1 MSASVQDND
10 MGLKRILS
18 ELKKFENYVVK
29 AGILSGSGEV
39 DGVSI
44 VEYATWNENGVAGKK
59 GNWKIP
65 PRPFIKGWADS
76 NKAQIKFTIERL
88 YSQVADGQITAS
100 TALDKLGV
108 FAKSG
113 IQSYIRRGNFVPN
126 APSTIKQKG
135 SSQPLIDTGA
145 LRNAVN
151 YEVEYESI

>member
-1 MSASVQDND
+1 MPASVQDND

-59 GNWKIP
+59 GKWKIP
-65 PRPFIKGWADS
+65 PRPFVKGWADS
-76 NKAQIKFTIERL
+76 NKAQIKSTIERL
-88 YSQVADGQITAS
+88 YSQVADGRITAA

-126 APSTIKQKG
+126 AASTIKQKG

>member
-1 MSASVQDND
+1 MSASVKDND

-76 NKAQIKFTIERL
+76 NKAQIKSTMERL

-100 TALDKLGV
+100 MALDKLGV

-113 IQSYIRRGNFVPN
+113 IQSYIRRGNFAPN
-126 APSTIKQKG
+126 APSTIKKKG
-135 SSQPLIDTGA
+135 SSQPLIDSGA
-145 LRNAVN
+145 MRNAVN

>member
-1 MSASVQDND
+1 MPASVQDKD
-10 MGLKRILS
+10 MGLKRILN
-18 ELKKFENYVVK
+18 ELKKLENYIVK

-44 VEYATWNENGVAGKK
+44 VDYATWNENGVAGKK

-76 NKAQIKFTIERL
+76 NKAQIKSTMERL

-100 TALDKLGV
+100 TALNKLGV

-113 IQSYIRRGNFVPN
+113 IQSYIKRGNFTPN
-126 APSTIKQKG
+126 ALSTIKKKG
-135 SSQPLIDTGA
+135 SSQPLIDSGTM
-145 LRNAVN
+145 RKAVN

>member
-1 MSASVQDND
+1 MPASVKDND
-10 MGLKRILS
+10 MGLKRILN
-18 ELKKFENYVVK
+18 ELKKLENYIVK

-44 VEYATWNENGVAGKK
+44 VDYATWNENGVAGKK

-76 NKAQIKFTIERL
+76 NKAQIKSTMERL

-100 TALDKLGV
+100 TALNKLGV

-113 IQSYIRRGNFVPN
+113 IQSYIKRGNFTPN
-126 APSTIKQKG
+126 APSTIKKKG
-135 SSQPLIDTGA
+135 SSQPLIDSGTM
-145 LRNAVN
+145 RKAVN

>member
-1 MSASVQDND
+1 MPASVKDND
-10 MGLKRILS
+10 RGLKRILN
-18 ELKKFENYVVK
+18 ELKKLENYIVK

-59 GNWKIP
+59 GKWKIP

-76 NKAQIKFTIERL
+76 NKAQIKSTMERL

-126 APSTIKQKG
+126 APSTIRKKG
-135 SSQPLIDTGA
+135 SSQPLIDSGTM
-145 LRNAVN
+145 RKSVN

>member
-1 MSASVQDND
+1 MPASVQDND

-76 NKAQIKFTIERL
+76 NKAQIKSTIERL

-100 TALDKLGV
+100 TALPEFTKLKTPSALTAFNSFGD
-108 FAKSG
+108 FCSG
-113 IQSYIRRGNFVPN
+113 E
-126 APSTIKQKG
+126 STISALQFSRVACLRPVFFSNTK
-135 SSQPLIDTGA
+135 SSIFTFLF
-145 LRNAVN
+145 
-151 YEVEYESI
+151 

>member
-1 MSASVQDND
+1 MPASVQDND

-39 DGVSI
+39 DGISI

-76 NKAQIKFTIERL
+76 NKAQVKSRIERL
-88 YSQVADGQITAS
+88 YSLVADG
-100 TALDKLGV
+100 
-108 FAKSG
+108 
-113 IQSYIRRGNFVPN
+113 
-126 APSTIKQKG
+126 
-135 SSQPLIDTGA
+135 
-145 LRNAVN
+145 
-151 YEVEYESI
+151 